1 MTDWTG
7 LIHTPHNENAALLE
21 AGAALKLNQSGGAAR
36 VGDWPGNGAPRFS
49 HKAIQPVKAEL
60 CPMQHPPHPS
70 QANRERLL
78 AVMRVCHRLRQPL
91 PPRTRL
97 APLVGCT
104 SRQLHRYVERLKAEG
119 VVALE
124 RCGNNVLYV
133 REIGR

>member
-1 MTDWTG
+1 MTVAQ
-7 LIHTPHNENAALLE
+7 TPTIRHNEN
-21 AGAALKLNQSGGAAR
+21 
-36 VGDWPGNGAPRFS
+36 GAPCGNTKRAVETVTHGLVADAEPALTNGFS
-49 HKAIQPVKAEL
+49 QKPPRQSSGAM
-60 CPMQHPPHPS
+60 PMNPPHPS

>member
-1 MTDWTG
+1 
-7 LIHTPHNENAALLE
+7 
-21 AGAALKLNQSGGAAR
+21 
-36 VGDWPGNGAPRFS
+36 
-49 HKAIQPVKAEL
+49 
-60 CPMQHPPHPS
+60 MQHPPHPS

>member
-1 MTDWTG
+1 MTVAQTRFM
-7 LIHTPHNENAALLE
+7 PHKSKPPALE
-21 AGAALKLNQSGGAAR
+21 ALAGLKLNQSGGKA
-36 VGDWPGNGAPRFS
+36 VLELGNNCAPRFS
-49 HKAIQPVKAEL
+49 HKALLPVKAEL